1 MCRLESKNVRKNR
14 VCKKD
19 YIWNPRTCSCENGKD
34 LESIIGDSVI
44 TCDEITE
51 VTKNKS
57 ASAKTAPTKNVPT
70 KTIPTNL
77 NEKR

>member
-1 MCRLESKNVRKNR
+1 MCRLESKNVRKHR

-44 TCDEITE
+44 TCDEIRE
-51 VTKNKS
+51 VSKNKN
-57 ASAKTAPTKNVPT
+57 APTKNVPT
-70 KTIPTNL
+70 KTIPINF
-77 NEKR
+77 NENRKPVK

>member
-1 MCRLESKNVRKNR
+1 MCRLESKNVRKHG
-14 VCKKD
+14 VWKKG
-19 YIWNPRTCSCENGKD
+19 WNPRTCTCENGKD